1 MGATDAPTKFYV
13 HVELTSGGEM
23 ETEEQVRTDRG
34 RDVAESILHNIDR
47 VTTQTTRTSIFHVLS
62 LVSIG
67 ASLALWFN
75 GRKME
80 AIFVGLWP
88 PTFEALK
95 SASERD

>member
-1 MGATDAPTKFYV
+1 
-13 HVELTSGGEM
+13 M
-23 ETEEQVRTDRG
+23 EAEEQVRTDRG
-34 RDVAESILHNIDR
+34 RDMAESFLQSIDR
-47 VTTQTTRTSIFHVLS
+47 ATTRTTRTSIFHVLS
-62 LVSIG
+62 FASIG

-95 SASERD
+95 SAAERK